1 VVEEK
6 ESGGKQSFL
15 PHGDAMGERAGTSR
29 VTIGSYSEFGNKEA
43 E

>member
-6 ESGGKQSFL
+6 ETDEKQSFL